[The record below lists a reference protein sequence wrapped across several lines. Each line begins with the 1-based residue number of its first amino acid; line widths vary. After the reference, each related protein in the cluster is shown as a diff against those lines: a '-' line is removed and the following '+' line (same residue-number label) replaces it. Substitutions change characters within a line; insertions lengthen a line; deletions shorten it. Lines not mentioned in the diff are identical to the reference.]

1 MGRTQQELEAEV
13 REWIA
18 HDPDPT
24 TQQELTK
31 LLENKDWAGL
41 EERFDGPLQFGTAG
55 LRGLVGGGPSRMNRV
70 TVAQATAA
78 LARQLMND
86 VLDAAQRGVVV
97 ARDGRNMSP
106 EFAEVTAETLLGYG
120 LNVHFL
126 DGPMPTPIAAYAGLE
141 LNAAATVVVTA
152 SHNPPA
158 YNGYKV
164 YADCHHQI
172 VSPQDARIR
181 DERAKLGPP
190 SSLAR
195 LELEKGREEG
205 MLKDV
210 PQRVIDSYF
219 AAIDDQCMGP
229 KVPEAQVRIVTT
241 ALHGVG
247 HASVERALTQ
257 RGFTEIY
264 PVLDQAEP
272 DGRFPTVTFP
282 NPEEDGALDL
292 A

>member
-1 MGRTQQELEAEV
+1 MARTRQELEAEV

-18 HDPDPT
+18 SDPDPE
-24 TQQELTK
+24 TQQELNN
-31 LLENKDWAGL
+31 LIEQEDWTGL

-70 TVAQATAA
+70 TVAQPSA
-78 LARQLMND
+78 LARQLMRD

-106 EFAEVTAETLLGYG
+106 ELAEVTAETLLGYG
-120 LNVHFL
+120 LNVHFME
-126 DGPMPTPIAAYAGLE
+126 GPTPIPLAAYAGLK
-141 LNAAATVVVTA
+141 LNTAATVVVTA

-164 YADCHHQI
+164 YAECHHQI

-181 DERAKLGPP
+181 DEREQLGAASAIPR
-190 SSLAR
+190 LA
-195 LELEKGREEG
+195 LDKAREEG

-210 PQRVIDSYF
+210 PQRVIDAYYADIAS
-219 AAIDDQCMGP
+219 QCMGP

-247 HASVERALTQ
+247 HPFVHRALTM
-257 RGFTEIY
+257 RIHR
-264 PVLDQAEP
+264 A
-272 DGRFPTVTFP
+272 FPC
-282 NPEEDGALDL
+282 
-292 A
+292 